1 MLAFYREIRLLDDT
15 EISLGFLWGKMYA
28 ILHERLT
35 ALQNKEG
42 KTPVGVAFPDYGE
55 KKFPLGNR
63 LRLFAPDTEILEKL
77 SPECFFESMADYVEV
92 SHILQTPAE
101 HGYAMFARKQFKK
114 TNPERL
120 ARRYAKRHG
129 VSLEEA
135 MRKYEALEEES
146 EKIVEEN
153 RLPYINLQSTST
165 RQRYRLFIRKLEANE
180 PGSGWFNTFGLGSDA
195 AVPDF

>member
-1 MLAFYREIRLLDDT
+1 MSAYYQEIILHDDT
-15 EISLGFLWGKMYA
+15 EISLGFLWGKMYG
-28 ILHERLT
+28 IVHDKLVSI
-35 ALQNKEG
+35 QNDEG
-42 KTPVGVAFPDYGE
+42 KTPVGAAFPDYGS

-63 LRLFAPDTEILEKL
+63 LRLFSPDTKTLEKL
-77 SPECFFESMADYVEV
+77 SLGRSFENMADYVEV
-92 SHILQTPAE
+92 SNILQTPTE
-101 HGYAMFARKQFKK
+101 HGYAIFSRKQFKK

-135 MRKYEALEEES
+135 MRKYEVLEEKS

-153 RLPYINLQSTST
+153 RLPYVNLHSASTG
-165 RQRYRLFIRKLEANE
+165 QRYKLFIDKKETNE
-180 PGSGWFNTFGLGSDA
+180 SSGGWFKTYGLGSGA